1 MTATEQKR
9 KLLWTSLAVLVIL
22 ATLAWHYFLEPWGFY
37 SSLPEAEKQ
46 LRLSTVA
53 AAETY
58 LGFQESDGSHK
69 AIIDLYNSHEPLAV
83 DYVVQYDDS
92 WCAAFVSAVAI
103 SQDLTD
109 IIPTECGCER
119 QIGLW
124 QTISQWKE
132 QDSYV
137 PQPGDLIYYDWEDT
151 GKGDCTG
158 WSDHVGM
165 VVGIKWPFI
174 KVIEG
179 NKDDMVAYR
188 IIRVDDD
195 TIRGFGL
202 PDYRSKI
209 S

>member
-1 MTATEQKR
+1 MAITEQK
-9 KLLWTSLAVLVIL
+9 KKYLAVFGAVMAIVAALC
-22 ATLAWHYFLEPWGFY
+22 WHYFLEPWGFY
-37 SSLPEAEKQ
+37 SSLPEEARQ
-46 LRLSTVA
+46 LRMQTVA
-53 AAETY
+53 AAERY
-58 LGFQESDGSHK
+58 LGVRESNGTHK

-103 SQDLTD
+103 EQGLTD

-124 QTISQWKE
+124 QNMGRWKE
-132 QDSYV
+132 PDSYI
-137 PQPGDLIYYDWEDT
+137 PHPGDLIYYDWDDE
-151 GKGDCTG
+151 GNGDCTG

-165 VVGIKWPFI
+165 VVGIKYPFI

-179 NKDDMVAYR
+179 NKDDMVDYR
-188 IIRVDDD
+188 ILMINGP

-202 PDYRSKI
+202 PDYTQE
-209 S
+209 